1 MIDNPQEVRKL
12 IIDPNEFGNE
22 KMSILS
28 WSNKRLK
35 KEIWKLTSEHE
46 KLKEHIE
53 TKERQAFIL
62 KTLIKQH
69 DVIEREIFDD
79 KEVDLQIKEKYLE
92 GIFHACCQS
101 NDCEHA
107 HKFKNALNNL
117 KWSSRSEFKCQNIII
132 IANKKFIKHV
142 IKNGQTAMR
151 KHSFNSL
158 LPFYIERWRKID
170 YLTDIAEINKRW
182 NLFRFKEEV
191 FEVFKDFGTGYDQEQ
206 LKIYKN
212 LVNDY
217 KNNLIE
223 FNDSQPL
230 DDYTLA
236 PWNNVAQ
243 KEYIYDKDQRK
254 RMLDQACKQLTEKQE
269 KINTQTKE
277 IARKIHNSKRRCTE
291 DYKKQWTVLKEQ
303 SELLDRIR
311 KYIVTREEQF
321 LYYKTDQ
328 ERKESQVLKYE
339 QNKKRGEVKSCK
351 SRAYRQWK
359 SERFRRFKADKLDK
373 DIRGIKASEQTRQE
387 RAFSDV
393 WNRIYYKQEI
403 IDFEGLFKTFNIFF

>member
-1 MIDNPQEVRKL
+1 MDNLIIRQSDSSSEEIITTKSNRVNSKKAKDIWKSNNAYQELSFSETSEYFFQSNTECCSICLLDFDRNTSWLPWGHIFHHSWILTKQNWLKIKEWPIWRQMIDNPQEVRKL
-12 IIDPNEFGNE
+12 IIDPNELGNE
-22 KMSILS
+22 KMSILPR
-28 WSNKRLK
+28 SNKRLK

-69 DVIEREIFDD
+69 DAIEREIFDD
-79 KEVDLQIKEKYLE
+79 KEVDLQTKEKYLE

-117 KWSSRSEFKCQNIII
+117 KWSSRSELKCQNIII

-151 KHSFNSL
+151 KHNFNSL

-170 YLTDIAEINKRW
+170 YLIDIAEINKRW
-182 NLFRFKEEV
+182 NLFRYKEEV

-217 KNNLIE
+217 KNNLIKNLMIVNLWTMTPSLLE
-223 FNDSQPL
+223 
-230 DDYTLA
+230 
-236 PWNNVAQ
+236 
-243 KEYIYDKDQRK
+243 I
-254 RMLDQACKQLTEKQE
+254 ML
-269 KINTQTKE
+269 
-277 IARKIHNSKRRCTE
+277 
-291 DYKKQWTVLKEQ
+291 LK
-303 SELLDRIR
+303 
-311 KYIVTREEQF
+311 
-321 LYYKTDQ
+321 
-328 ERKESQVLKYE
+328 
-339 QNKKRGEVKSCK
+339 N
-351 SRAYRQWK
+351 
-359 SERFRRFKADKLDK
+359 
-373 DIRGIKASEQTRQE
+373 
-387 RAFSDV
+387 
-393 WNRIYYKQEI
+393 
-403 IDFEGLFKTFNIFF
+403 NIFMIKIKEKGC